1 MRDSYICQLF
11 NSIFKRSMEINS
23 HIPKK
28 DKLIPAENIPEYL
41 PVKMPTIR
49 SWIMQNKLPV
59 IRLGRR
65 VFIKRNVIER
75 ILDEGLSSV
84 SNGEEIQTAL

>member
-1 MRDSYICQLF
+1 M
-11 NSIFKRSMEINS
+11 SILKLIFRRNME
-23 HIPKK
+23 K

-65 VFIKRNVIER
+65 VFIKRDVIER

-84 SNGEEIQTAL
+84 SNGGETQTAL

>member
-1 MRDSYICQLF
+1 M
-11 NSIFKRSMEINS
+11 SILKLIFRRNMG
-23 HIPKK
+23 K

-65 VFIKRNVIER
+65 VFIKRDVIER

-84 SNGEEIQTAL
+84 SNGGETQTAL

>member
-1 MRDSYICQLF
+1 M
-11 NSIFKRSMEINS
+11 SILKLNFRRNME
-23 HIPKK
+23 K

-49 SWIMQNKLPV
+49 SWIIQNKLPV

-65 VFIKRNVIER
+65 VFIKRDVIER

>member
-1 MRDSYICQLF
+1 M
-11 NSIFKRSMEINS
+11 SILKLIFRRNME
-23 HIPKK
+23 K

-65 VFIKRNVIER
+65 VFIKRDVIER

-84 SNGEEIQTAL
+84 SNGGETQTVL

>member
-1 MRDSYICQLF
+1 
-11 NSIFKRSMEINS
+11 ME
-23 HIPKK
+23 KG
-28 DKLIPAENIPEYL
+28 KLIPAENIPEYL

-65 VFIKRNVIER
+65 VFIKRDVIER

>member
-1 MRDSYICQLF
+1 M
-11 NSIFKRSMEINS
+11 SILKLIFRRNME
-23 HIPKK
+23 K

-41 PVKMPTIR
+41 PVKKPTIR

>member
-1 MRDSYICQLF
+1 M
-11 NSIFKRSMEINS
+11 SILKLIFRRNMG
-23 HIPKK
+23 K

-65 VFIKRNVIER
+65 VFIKRDVIER
-75 ILDEGLSSV
+75 ILAEGLSSV

>member
-1 MRDSYICQLF
+1 
-11 NSIFKRSMEINS
+11 ME
-23 HIPKK
+23 K

-49 SWIMQNKLPV
+49 SWIIQNKLPV

-84 SNGEEIQTAL
+84 SNGRRSKLPSEYITTNNSFT

>member
-1 MRDSYICQLF
+1 
-11 NSIFKRSMEINS
+11 METDK
-23 HIPKK
+23 HLPKK

-41 PVKMPTIR
+41 PEKMPTIR

-65 VFIKRNVIER
+65 VFIKRDVIER

-84 SNGEEIQTAL
+84 SNGGETQTAL

>member
-1 MRDSYICQLF
+1 M
-11 NSIFKRSMEINS
+11 SILKLNFRRNME
-23 HIPKK
+23 K

>member
-1 MRDSYICQLF
+1 
-11 NSIFKRSMEINS
+11 METDK
-23 HIPKK
+23 HIPKN
-28 DKLIPAENIPEYL
+28 DKLIPAEQIPEYL

-59 IRLGRR
+59 IRLSKR
-65 VFIKRNVIER
+65 VFIKREVIER

-84 SNGEEIQTAL
+84 SNGGETQRPSEQITTLNPVT

>member
-1 MRDSYICQLF
+1 M
-11 NSIFKRSMEINS
+11 SILKLIFRRNME
-23 HIPKK
+23 K

>member
-1 MRDSYICQLF
+1 M
-11 NSIFKRSMEINS
+11 SILKLIFRRNMET
-23 HIPKK
+23 

-49 SWIMQNKLPV
+49 SWIIQNKLPV

-65 VFIKRNVIER
+65 VFIKRDVIER

-84 SNGEEIQTAL
+84 SNGGETQTAL

>member
-1 MRDSYICQLF
+1 M
-11 NSIFKRSMEINS
+11 SILNFKRNME
-23 HIPKK
+23 K

-65 VFIKRNVIER
+65 VFIKRDVIER

>member
-1 MRDSYICQLF
+1 
-11 NSIFKRSMEINS
+11 ME
-23 HIPKK
+23 K

-59 IRLGRR
+59 IRLGKR
-65 VFIKRNVIER
+65 VFIKREVIER
-75 ILDEGLSSV
+75 IQEEGLSVV
-84 SNGEEIQTAL
+84 SNEG

>member
-1 MRDSYICQLF
+1 
-11 NSIFKRSMEINS
+11 METDK
-23 HIPKK
+23 HIPKN
-28 DKLIPAENIPEYL
+28 DKLIPAEQIPEYL

-65 VFIKRNVIER
+65 VFIKRDVIER

-84 SNGEEIQTAL
+84 SNGGETQTAPEYITTNNSFT

>member
-1 MRDSYICQLF
+1 M
-11 NSIFKRSMEINS
+11 SILKLIFRRNME
-23 HIPKK
+23 K

-84 SNGEEIQTAL
+84 SNGGETQTAL

>member
-1 MRDSYICQLF
+1 
-11 NSIFKRSMEINS
+11 METDK
-23 HIPKK
+23 HIPKN
-28 DKLIPAENIPEYL
+28 DKLIPAEQIREYL
-41 PVKMPTIR
+41 QVKMPTIR

-65 VFIKRNVIER
+65 VFIKREVIER

-84 SNGEEIQTAL
+84 SNGGETQTAL